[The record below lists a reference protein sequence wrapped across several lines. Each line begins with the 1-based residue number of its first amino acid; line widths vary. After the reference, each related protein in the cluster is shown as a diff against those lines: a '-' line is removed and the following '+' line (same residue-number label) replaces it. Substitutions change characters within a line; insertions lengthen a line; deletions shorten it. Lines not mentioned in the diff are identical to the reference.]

1 MKFSKRN
8 KYISLALLVILNVV
22 IRLPVMSH
30 ETGIDSFFIHRLA
43 TSISTEGYAKW
54 IIHPLSF
61 TGLYPMSYASSSPF
75 FLSGMSQITG
85 INIEHIILFLCILLG
100 IFSVFST
107 FLFAGEIKD
116 DDVFAFLVSFI
127 YSLSPV
133 FLLFTIWQA
142 TTRNIFIAFFPLFLW
157 ALLRCRNSF
166 SGKYIG
172 IAIVSLSFL
181 IFSHKL
187 CLFIPLIFIA
197 FIAAVILTLIYQKV
211 KPSMVFSNS
220 KILNKLSFI
229 IFPVTFLLLFSIQFS
244 GIDFYN
250 NYLQGFYTGYLFE
263 GEDTYIVILNIA
275 ADYFGKV
282 GFVLFFGLIGFIS
295 LARTAFNGFGR
306 LFVVLSILT
315 LTPFLVI
322 QVYTPEIILPFF
334 SILVGFGLISTYDIL
349 KQRRRIVFKKAAL
362 SLLVICI
369 VVSTGFSWF
378 MLDHWKIHEMS
389 MSDKT
394 YASASFLKDNA
405 NDTSVANSGLL
416 SCQLS
421 SFSGEACLPYG
432 GAYAQST
439 APEQLIYGSVKPDE
453 VVIGQLLSPSEI
465 ISRRRLYALKTKSS
479 DAKED
484 WADFVTS
491 FPGANKTKIV
501 SSKYDAHYVI
511 EDIRI
516 YGQFWHWKQQ
526 YSRLLVNLHVSGN
539 KIYDNDGENIWYLS

>member
-1 MKFSKRN
+1 
-8 KYISLALLVILNVV
+8 
-22 IRLPVMSH
+22 MSH

-43 TSISTEGYAKW
+43 TSISIEGYAKW

-75 FLSGMSQITG
+75 FLSGMSQSTD
-85 INIEHIILFLCILLG
+85 INIEYIILFLCILLG

-107 FLFAGEIKD
+107 FLFAREIKD
-116 DDVFAFLVSFI
+116 DDLFAFLVSFI

-133 FLLFTIWQA
+133 FLSFTIWQA
-142 TTRNIFIAFFPLFLW
+142 TARNIFMAFFPLFLW

-197 FIAAVILTLIYQKV
+197 FMIAVILMLIYQKV
-211 KPSMVFSNS
+211 KLSMVFSNS
-220 KILNKLSFI
+220 KILNKLSFL
-229 IFPVTFLLLFSIQFS
+229 IFPIIFLLLFSVQFL

-250 NYLQGFYTGYLFE
+250 NYLSDFYSGYLFE
-263 GEDTYIVILNIA
+263 GEDTYIVIFNIA
-275 ADYFGKV
+275 ADYFGKA
-282 GFVLFFGLIGFIS
+282 GILLFFGLIGFIS

-322 QVYTPEIILPFF
+322 EVYTPAIILPFL

-349 KQRRRIVFKKAAL
+349 KQRRRIVFKRAAF

-378 MLDHWKIHEMS
+378 MIDHWHLHTSI
-389 MSDKT
+389 MSDKICAT
-394 YASASFLKDNA
+394 ASFLEDKA
-405 NDTSVANSGLL
+405 NGTSVANSGLL

-439 APEQLIYGSVKPDE
+439 TPEQLIYGSVKPDE
-453 VVIGQLLSPSEI
+453 VVIGQLLSPSGI
-465 ISRRRLYALKTKSS
+465 ISRRKVYALKTKPS
-479 DAKED
+479 DAKKD

-491 FPGANKTKIV
+491 FPWANKTKIV

-511 EDIRI
+511 EDVSI
-516 YGQFWHWKQQ
+516 YGQFWHWNRQ
-526 YSRLLVNLHVSGN
+526 YSRLLFNLHESGN